1 MSAGNRGQLADFLRS
16 RRARLTPADV
26 GLPGDSEPGRRRTPG
41 LRREEVAELSGVG
54 VTWYTWLEQGRKIT
68 ASPQVVDA
76 LARALRLS
84 ADEHRHLRELAGL
97 AAAPPASGDDPQAR
111 LQRLVDAA
119 APNAASV
126 YDVHFDYLV
135 WNEPYRRI
143 RHDPAGLPAGRRN
156 LLWMMFTEAENRAR
170 MTTWD
175 RAARALLSQ
184 FRAAA
189 GRHPDDPR
197 FAELTTAL
205 TEASPQFRD
214 WWAQY
219 PVRYFRPARIRGR
232 HPQAGRITLEL
243 FQLRLED
250 DPDQLMVMQVPADP
264 ASRDRV
270 AALARPPALPGQHAA
285 VAGAPVLVVVGGL
298 PATGKSTVASALAR
312 QAGFAF
318 VRVDRIEQAIIDT
331 AGLRQPLGP
340 VGYTV
345 AYGVAAEQ
353 LRHGVSV
360 VAECVNPLGVTRD
373 AWRDVAAGHGARLVE
388 VELVCTDQAAHRE
401 QAQTREVDI
410 PGLRL
415 PDWEQITSR
424 EYEPW
429 DRGHLVIDTATRTPA
444 EAVAAIL
451 AAIPERA
458 GHVSAD
464 PR

>member
-1 MSAGNRGQLADFLRS
+1 MSTGNRGQLADFLRS

-97 AAAPPASGDDPQAR
+97 AAAPAASGDDSQAR
-111 LQRLVDAA
+111 LQRL
-119 APNAASV
+119 
-126 YDVHFDYLV
+126 
-135 WNEPYRRI
+135 
-143 RHDPAGLPAGRRN
+143 
-156 LLWMMFTEAENRAR
+156 
-170 MTTWD
+170 
-175 RAARALLSQ
+175 
-184 FRAAA
+184 
-189 GRHPDDPR
+189 
-197 FAELTTAL
+197 
-205 TEASPQFRD
+205 
-214 WWAQY
+214 
-219 PVRYFRPARIRGR
+219 
-232 HPQAGRITLEL
+232 
-243 FQLRLED
+243 ED
-250 DPDQLMVMQVPADP
+250 DP
-264 ASRDRV
+264 V
-270 AALARPPALPGQHAA
+270 AC
-285 VAGAPVLVVVGGL
+285 APVLIVVGGL
-298 PATGKSTVASALAR
+298 PATGKSTVASALVR
-312 QAGFAF
+312 QAGFTF
-318 VRVDRIEQAIIDT
+318 VRVDRIEQAIIDS

-353 LRHGVSV
+353 LGHGVSV

-373 AWRDVAAGHGARLVE
+373 AWRDIAAGHGARLVE

-401 QAQTREVDI
+401 RARTREVDI
-410 PGLRL
+410 RGLRL

-444 EAVAAIL
+444 EAVATIL

-464 PR
+464 PD